1 MNDLADLFESEFEQ
15 KNASKLESVDQGGL
29 RSVAHISRQIM
40 YTEAT
45 ISSLEEKLKEEKK
58 NLLKLTDE
66 EMPAILNEMG
76 ISKFTLDDGSEVVV
90 KQTYGGSITQANK
103 EEAFAWLRVHGHDDI
118 IKNSITCTFG
128 RGEDDQAT
136 GFAEMAEK
144 NGYIPESKT
153 AVHPQTLRAWVKEQ
167 TENGNEFPMELFGA
181 YIGQR
186 ATIKKGK

>member
-40 YTEAT
+40 YSEST
-45 ISSLEEKLKEEKK
+45 IAKLEETLKEEKK

-103 EEAFAWLRVHGHDDI
+103 EEAFAWLRDKGHDDN

-128 RGEDDQAT
+128 RGEDDQANS
-136 GFAEMAEK
+136 FAEMAEK